1 MDNENQ
7 IPKYVPQE
15 DDDSGSPLVD
25 ALNNFFRG
33 VPALHDPAEVQ
44 AFIKNVEGLPDAD
57 AQIEKFILGIAA
69 RYEKWHRENGSE
81 QS

>member
-1 MDNENQ
+1 MNQ
-7 IPKYVPQE
+7 DDPVPRYLPPE
-15 DDDSGSPLVD
+15 DESSGSPIVD

-44 AFIKNVEGLPDAD
+44 AFIKSVEGLPDAD
-57 AQIEKFILGIAA
+57 TQIDKFMLGIAA